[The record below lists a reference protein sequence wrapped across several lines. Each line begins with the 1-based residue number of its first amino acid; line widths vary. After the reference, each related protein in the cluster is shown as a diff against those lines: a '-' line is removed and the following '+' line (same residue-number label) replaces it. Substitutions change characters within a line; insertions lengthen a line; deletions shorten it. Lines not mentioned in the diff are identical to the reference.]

1 EDPGGRSVAELLT
14 DLQELYRE
22 AGKATETY
30 NATEERLRK
39 QRVETARLDR
49 ALARARLTLHD
60 SRGAAG
66 RLARQQY
73 QSSSDLSPYLRLL
86 LARDPQRALEQR
98 HVIGRMA
105 RERTETVGRLT
116 AGEKRA
122 AALAR
127 RARKALDDQQV

>member
-1 EDPGGRSVAELLT
+1 EPSPATADAGPGSGAAEDEDPGGRSVAELLT

-66 RLARQQY
+66 RLAR
-73 QSSSDLSPYLRLL
+73 PH
-86 LARDPQRALEQR
+86 DPSRPDRAPQPR
-98 HVIGRMA
+98 
-105 RERTETVGRLT
+105 
-116 AGEKRA
+116 
-122 AALAR
+122 
-127 RARKALDDQQV
+127 